1 VQLFWW
7 AGWLAVTAAG
17 IVMTMLRSAEDAFST
32 VSLPKLLYMMWL
44 MVCVLAFVAL
54 RMVWEASIGL
64 AAALAVG
71 AFAFMGGATGSRRRE
86 ELAERLAGARAALEE
101 NPNNALSM
109 ELLGDVASTLEER
122 EGALRWYER
131 AYALVP
137 SAGLL
142 EKLEGLRRETPNF
155 FIWGNP
161 CAHELR
167 LCPACEELNARGAY
181 ACARCGKA
189 FFGSRLLWRAS
200 AFNRFCDDNGLT
212 EILESGL
219 FLLPFLFACGP
230 WAYGFCWLVWA
241 GARRPRGYRA
251 A

>member
-1 VQLFWW
+1 VLLFWW

-54 RMVWEASIGL
+54 RLVREASIGL

-71 AFAFMGGATGSRRRE
+71 ALAFMGGRTSARRRE

-101 NPNNALSM
+101 NPKNGLSM

-122 EGALRWYER
+122 EGALRWYEK
-131 AYALVP
+131 AYAVVP

-142 EKLEGLRRETPNF
+142 EKIERLKREQPDF
-155 FIWGNP
+155 HVWGNP

-181 ACARCGKA
+181 ECVRCGKA
-189 FFGSRLLWRAS
+189 FFPSRLLWRAAS
-200 AFNRFCDDNGLT
+200 FNRFCDDNGLT
-212 EILESGL
+212 EMLESGL
-219 FLLPFLFACGP
+219 ALLPFLFYCGP

-241 GARRPRGYRA
+241 GARRPRGYRVA
-251 A
+251 